1 MLQDIRGLD
10 SAKAMIKLEILKSF
24 AGAII
29 PDFLCQKKKKKR
41 ERERERE
48 REIHFY
54 QHKHRP
60 VASLCNGVS

>member
-29 PDFLCQKKKKKR
+29 PDFLCQKKKKKKR

-48 REIHFY
+48 RDTFL
-54 QHKHRP
+54 P
-60 VASLCNGVS
+60 A

>member
-10 SAKAMIKLEILKSF
+10 SAKAMIKLEILTSF

-29 PDFLCQKKKKKR
+29 PDFLCQKKK

-48 REIHFY
+48 KDTFLS
-54 QHKHRP
+54 
-60 VASLCNGVS
+60 A